1 MGFDYRDLNEIR
13 KLMENNIL
21 EAIVF
26 PSGADNYAIFFKIK
40 GNVNL
45 FFGLKCKSKKG
56 TKPKFREFG
65 KLDTA
70 VKTLRG
76 KLEFEEILVSYKYL
90 NANSTAKLPLK

>member
-1 MGFDYRDLNEIR
+1 MLIQITINE
-13 KLMENNIL
+13 NI
-21 EAIVF
+21 
-26 PSGADNYAIFFKIK
+26 
-40 GNVNL
+40 
-45 FFGLKCKSKKG
+45 LKCKSKKG

-76 KLEFEEILVSYKYL
+76 KLGFEEFLVSYKFL